1 MAQKSRSPFAHSQ
14 VAALPPPPPDDDI
27 TSDDSGE
34 PGQVIAFPVSGA
46 EHQPPPDYRVGE
58 RMLAVVSMS
67 DLTHAERS
75 VLSVIAYHDGPGG
88 AWPSL
93 QTIADKVG
101 LSRSRVSALV
111 AEIERKG
118 RLVRKKTQRTNLYT
132 VHYELQ
138 VRPLKKTPRY
148 DFSTCEIPEPEN
160 PAVSETVT
168 AEIVDN
174 SESCRLGNRDSAVSE
189 TETGTGRNRKVK
201 TKGTDAAAV
210 DQALSLKQISAAAA
224 ERDSALPKDFDVD
237 LSLSGV
243 SVNSDPSE
251 RERLTAET
259 SRNAQAIL
267 KRRKDPKHSTA
278 QSERKSKSPNSAK
291 KPTENKNRRNR
302 QPAHMMTDD
311 VLIQEAER
319 LGITTCGKNRF
330 ELTRDVTV
338 LQRANWAF
346 GQT

>member
-1 MAQKSRSPFAHSQ
+1 MTQSTNTLKTTKFQAAELTVRRGSGENAQALTRGVRGHGQVIPFP
-14 VAALPPPPPDDDI
+14 VPRLPIEAEAEPTTTPPPDN
-27 TSDDSGE
+27 
-34 PGQVIAFPVSGA
+34 
-46 EHQPPPDYRVGE
+46 RVGE

-88 AWPSL
+88 AWPSF

-148 DFSTCEIPEPEN
+148 DFSTGEIPELEN

-174 SESCRLGNRDSAVSE
+174 SENKKSCRLGNRDSAVSE
-189 TETGTGRNRKVK
+189 TETGTGNNRKTK
-201 TKGTDAAAV
+201 DKGTSADALALDPLSQLLILKSDPKLESPTTEPPSRSAEEISAHAKLLASANEAVSPYRFGPEVKVTNNDSLRMRDGTPKATPKALPRKELEALATELRIKFEPDMSDAA
-210 DQALSLKQISAAAA
+210 LTELIR
-224 ERDSALPKDFDVD
+224 EGGY
-237 LSLSGV
+237 SGTT
-243 SVNSDPSE
+243 
-251 RERLTAET
+251 RG
-259 SRNAQAIL
+259 
-267 KRRKDPKHSTA
+267 RK
-278 QSERKSKSPNSAK
+278 
-291 KPTENKNRRNR
+291 
-302 QPAHMMTDD
+302 
-311 VLIQEAER
+311 
-319 LGITTCGKNRF
+319 G
-330 ELTRDVTV
+330 
-338 LQRANWAF
+338 
-346 GQT
+346 